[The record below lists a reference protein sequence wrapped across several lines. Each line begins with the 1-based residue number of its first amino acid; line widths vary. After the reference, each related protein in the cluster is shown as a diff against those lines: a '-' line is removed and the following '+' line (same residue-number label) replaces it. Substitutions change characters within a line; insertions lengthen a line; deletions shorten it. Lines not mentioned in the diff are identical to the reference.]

1 LSQLVSAAAFSDFG
15 ADLMGRKNNRTDS
28 YEPLDLTSFTE
39 DRMSGP
45 RNFTLAERRQRADDQ
60 REREERQRNARQNR
74 GIDWSIC
81 LVPGCGADIY
91 KYGRT
96 MTRPPEWR
104 NHKVSLPL
112 CLEHLW
118 VAFHQAKSA
127 ADNDLEVCVQAN
139 ALVQERRQAMLD
151 AGAEAERKAR
161 LANTS
166 GHIYAVRHNGLIK
179 VGWSRDVHQR
189 IHSYGP
195 DVQVLCIY
203 KGTRDDE
210 TNLHR
215 QLKPARARGREWY
228 EDGPILADFIAKAV
242 EQHGEPEARDYWSR
256 PAAPTPRT
264 HRSSRRRAGP

>member
-1 LSQLVSAAAFSDFG
+1 
-15 ADLMGRKNNRTDS
+15 MGRKNNRADT
-28 YEPLDLTSFTE
+28 YEPLDLTFVETQP
-39 DRMSGP
+39 RPMPGP
-45 RNFTLAERRQRADDQ
+45 YNARLAADERRQ
-60 REREERQRNARQNR
+60 REERQRKARINK
-74 GIDWSIC
+74 GIDWSVC
-81 LVPGCGADIY
+81 LVPGCGEELRR
-91 KYGRT
+91 YGRMLFADSSQRDHAT
-96 MTRPPEWR
+96 
-104 NHKVSLPL
+104 SLPL
-112 CLEHLW
+112 CLAHLS
-118 VAFHQAKSA
+118 VAFNQLNADPDHQLVVDA
-127 ADNDLEVCVQAN
+127 V
-139 ALVQERRQAMLD
+139 ALVI
-151 AGAEAERKAR
+151 ERKATKVDEDAEAR
-161 LANTS
+161 RKAHLARTD

-256 PAAPTPRT
+256 PTAPTPRT